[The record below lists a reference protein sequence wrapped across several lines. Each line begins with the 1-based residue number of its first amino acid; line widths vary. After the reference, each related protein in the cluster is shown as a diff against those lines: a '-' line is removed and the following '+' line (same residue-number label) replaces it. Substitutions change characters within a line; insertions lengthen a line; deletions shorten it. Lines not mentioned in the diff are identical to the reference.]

1 MVQQSILRHPL
12 AVRLLH
18 NMDKRITII
27 EDNPRIREGFAVVID
42 STPGF
47 KVSGQYMTC
56 EEALGNLVIDRPDLV
71 LMDIDLPGMDG
82 IEGTVRIK
90 KQLPGC
96 IVLII
101 TVLEDSDKVFR
112 SLCAGAGG
120 YIVKNSDTDDIIKCI
135 TEALN
140 GGAPMSLRI
149 AKMVVQ
155 SFTRSND
162 SPLSDREQEVLRGI
176 AEGKSYS
183 KIALDLFISK
193 ETVRSH
199 IKNIYQKLAVNSK
212 SEALKVA
219 GDKRWLS

>member
-1 MVQQSILRHPL
+1 MY
-12 AVRLLH
+12 

-27 EDNPRIREGFAVVID
+27 EDNPKIREGFAVVID
-42 STPGF
+42 STPGYRVF
-47 KVSGQYMTC
+47 GQYTTC
-56 EEALGNLVIDRPDLV
+56 EEALRNLASDRPDLV
-71 LMDIDLPGMDG
+71 LMDIDLPGIDG
-82 IEGTVRIK
+82 IEGTTRIK

-101 TVLEDSDKVFR
+101 TVIEDSDKVFR
-112 SLCAGAGG
+112 SLCSGAGG
-120 YIVKNSDTDDIIKCI
+120 YIIKNSDTDDIIKSI
-135 TEALN
+135 SEALA

-155 SFTRSND
+155 SFTRASD
-162 SPLSDREQEVLRGI
+162 SPLSEREQEVLRGI

-212 SEALKVA
+212 AAAIKVA